1 MKKFVAV
8 VFVLSLILGLTA
20 CSPKKSE
27 KFVIGISQPFMG
39 HPIRKAGQILIDQW
53 AAKHPEVEVIVT
65 DGQLNAQKQI
75 ADIEDLMAKKVS
87 ILLVAAHQSPTL
99 VGVLREVKGAGIPII
114 AFDRVLT
121 DTSVQVGSVINDE
134 FNGGKQCAE
143 IMIEAIGSG
152 DIAVLEGPAGNTGAL
167 LRGNGFAA
175 GIAGTGVKI
184 VVTQVA
190 NFQRVQAV
198 DAFENILQAN
208 PNIKAVWA
216 QNDEMALG
224 VVQVLQA
231 AGKTD
236 ILVVGYDG
244 QKDALEAIIAGKMYG
259 TVRKIIEFPASLDM
273 ALEFLQTGKIKDPNI
288 FLPPLKVTK
297 KNVNDV
303 YDVNAVF

>member
-8 VFVLSLILGLTA
+8 VFVLLLILGLTA

-39 HPIRKAGQILIDQW
+39 HPIRKAGQILIDKW
-53 AAKHPEVEVIVT
+53 AAKHPDVQVIVT

-75 ADIEDLMAKKVS
+75 ADIEDVMAKKVS

-121 DTSVQVGSVINDE
+121 DTSVQIGSVINDE
-134 FNGGKQCAE
+134 FNGGKECAA

-167 LRGNGFAA
+167 LRNNGFLA
-175 GIAGTGVKI
+175 GIAGTGVK
-184 VVTQVA
+184 VVVSQVA

-208 PNIKAVWA
+208 PKIKAVWA

-224 VVQVLQA
+224 VIQVLEA
-231 AGKTD
+231 A
-236 ILVVGYDG
+236 V
-244 QKDALEAIIAGKMYG
+244 
-259 TVRKIIEFPASLDM
+259 
-273 ALEFLQTGKIKDPNI
+273 I
-288 FLPPLKVTK
+288 FLE
-297 KNVNDV
+297 
-303 YDVNAVF
+303 

>member
-39 HPIRKAGQILIDQW
+39 HPIRKAGQILIDAW
-53 AAKHPEVEVIVT
+53 AAKHPDVQVIVT

-75 ADIEDLMAKKVS
+75 ADIEDLMAKKVD

-114 AFDRVLT
+114 AFDRILT
-121 DTSVQVGSVINDE
+121 DESVQVGSVINDE

-167 LRGNGFAA
+167 LRNNGFLA
-175 GIAGTGVKI
+175 GIEGTGIK
-184 VVTQVA
+184 VVVSQVA

-198 DAFENILQAN
+198 DVFENILQAN
-208 PNIKAVWA
+208 PSIKAVYA

-224 VVQVLQA
+224 VVQVLEA
-231 AGKTD
+231 AGRTD
-236 ILVVGYDG
+236 IKVVGYDG

-273 ALEFLQTGKIKDPNI
+273 ALEFLQTGKIKEPNI